1 MAQGVQDGVFKRDL
15 WQLVKS
21 KGHFPYEWFDDPS
34 KLLQRGLP
42 TIDEWHSTL
51 SRSYI
56 NQKEYDAIQ
65 NIWDTFRMQTFK
77 DWHDLY
83 LAIDV
88 DGLAD
93 KFEHFRNMSMGAF
106 GLDPAHYV
114 SNPGL
119 FKDAMLKH
127 TREKLELH
135 PAVPNIPGF
144 KFREKRPRKTT
155 LTLEEMRA
163 MRQ

>member
-1 MAQGVQDGVFKRDL
+1 MK
-15 WQLVKS
+15 
-21 KGHFPYEWFDDPS
+21 
-34 KLLQRGLP
+34 
-42 TIDEWHSTL
+42 
-51 SRSYI
+51 
-56 NQKEYDAIQ
+56 
-65 NIWDTFRMQTFK
+65 TFQ

-119 FKDAMLKH
+119 FKALLFPLAFLDALSSRH
-127 TREKLELH
+127 FCRIVSRF
-135 PAVPNIPGF
+135 A
-144 KFREKRPRKTT
+144 
-155 LTLEEMRA
+155 
-163 MRQ
+163 

>member
-1 MAQGVQDGVFKRDL
+1 
-15 WQLVKS
+15 
-21 KGHFPYEWFDDPS
+21 
-34 KLLQRGLP
+34 
-42 TIDEWHSTL
+42 
-51 SRSYI
+51 
-56 NQKEYDAIQ
+56 
-65 NIWDTFRMQTFK
+65 MQTFK

-135 PAVPNIPGF
+135 SDIDMYNLIEANIRGGMSIVTERHCVANNKYMGESFDATQPCPCDAQALQTSGWEDDGRTMCGYTLDRRGPAG
-144 KFREKRPRKTT
+144 
-155 LTLEEMRA
+155 
-163 MRQ
+163 